1 MSEQNRKINSIINLK
16 GIVTPIITPLKDID
30 TLDVEG
36 LEKLVEHILA
46 GGVSGL
52 FVLGS
57 TGEFS
62 SLSYRL
68 RNELVKRVC
77 KQVAGR
83 VPVLVGVTD
92 TSIIESENLAKKAT
106 DYGAEAVVAAPPY
119 YYATG
124 QPELIEYFEKLAARM
139 PLPLYLYN
147 MPTYTK
153 VMLEPKTVL
162 QIAENKKVIG
172 LKDSSANMAYFR
184 LLQYTMKSHP
194 GFQLFVGP
202 EEMMADAV
210 VLGADGGVNGG
221 ANMFPRLYV
230 DLYKASVAHDFEQIR
245 MLRDK
250 VLEVSSA
257 IYTVGKYGSSY
268 LKGLKCA
275 LSIMGLCD
283 DYMADPFNRFR
294 KEEREKIELGLKRID
309 WKSLI

>member
-1 MSEQNRKINSIINLK
+1 MNSIKDLK
-16 GIVTPIITPLKDID
+16 GIVPPIITPLKDID

-52 FVLGS
+52 FVLGT

-68 RNELVKRVC
+68 RYELVERVC

-83 VPVLVGVTD
+83 IPALVGVTD
-92 TSIIESENLAKKAT
+92 TSIVESENLARHAASCGAT
-106 DYGAEAVVAAPPY
+106 ALVAAPPY
-119 YYATG
+119 YYASG

-147 MPTYTK
+147 MPMHTK
-153 VMLEPKTVL
+153 VMIEPKTVL
-162 QIAENKKVIG
+162 KIAENEKVIG

-184 LLQYTMKSHP
+184 LLQYTMKNLP
-194 GFQLFVGP
+194 DFQLFVGP

-210 VLGADGGVNGG
+210 VLGANGGVNGG

-230 DLYKASVAHDFEQIR
+230 DLYKAAVNHDFDHIR
-245 MLRDK
+245 ILQNK

-257 IYTVGKYGSSY
+257 IYTIGKYGSSY

-275 LSIMGLCD
+275 LSVMGICD

-294 KEEREKIELGLKRID
+294 KEERDKIAEALQKLNYKELL
-309 WKSLI
+309 

>member
-1 MSEQNRKINSIINLK
+1 MNSVLNLK
-16 GIVTPIITPLKDID
+16 GIVPPIITPLKDID

-36 LEKLVEHILA
+36 LERLIEHILA

-52 FVLGS
+52 FVLGT

-68 RNELVKRVC
+68 RNELVERVC
-77 KQVAGR
+77 KQVSGR
-83 VPVLVGVTD
+83 IPVLVGVTD
-92 TSIIESENLAKKAT
+92 TSIVESQNLARYAAGC
-106 DYGAEAVVAAPPY
+106 GASALVAAPPY

-124 QPELIEYFEKLAARM
+124 QPELIEYFEKLADRM

-147 MPTYTK
+147 MPMHTK
-153 VMLEPKTVL
+153 VMIEPKSVL
-162 QIAENKKVIG
+162 KIAENEKVIG

-184 LLQYTMKSHP
+184 LLQFTMKDHP

-230 DLYKASVAHDFEQIR
+230 DLYKAAVTHDFDLIHILQN
-245 MLRDK
+245 K
-250 VLEVSSA
+250 VLEISTA

-275 LSIMGLCD
+275 LSVMGLCD

-294 KEEREKIELGLKRID
+294 KEERDKIEEALYKLNYKE
-309 WKSLI
+309 LF

>member
-1 MSEQNRKINSIINLK
+1 MNSVKNLK
-16 GIVTPIITPLKDID
+16 GIVPPIITPLKDID
-30 TLDVEG
+30 SLDVEG
-36 LEKLVEHILA
+36 LERLVEHILA

-52 FVLGS
+52 FVLGT

-68 RNELVKRVC
+68 RYELVERVC

-92 TSIIESENLAKKAT
+92 TSIIESENLARKAA
-106 DYGAEAVVAAPPY
+106 DAGAEAVVAAPPY

-124 QPELIEYFEKLAARM
+124 QPELVEYFEKLADRM

-147 MPTYTK
+147 MPVHTK
-153 VMLEPKTVL
+153 VMIDPKTVL
-162 QIAENKKVIG
+162 KISDNEKVIG

-184 LLQYTMKSHP
+184 LLQHTMKVYP
-194 GFQLFVGP
+194 EFQLFVGP

-230 DLYKASVAHDFEQIR
+230 DLYNAAVAHDFEKIR
-245 MLRDK
+245 ILQDK
-250 VLEVSSA
+250 VLDVSSA

-275 LSIMGLCD
+275 LSVMGLCD
-283 DYMADPFNRFR
+283 DFMADPFNRFR
-294 KEEREKIELGLKRID
+294 KEERDKIEEALTKINY
-309 WKSLI
+309 KELI